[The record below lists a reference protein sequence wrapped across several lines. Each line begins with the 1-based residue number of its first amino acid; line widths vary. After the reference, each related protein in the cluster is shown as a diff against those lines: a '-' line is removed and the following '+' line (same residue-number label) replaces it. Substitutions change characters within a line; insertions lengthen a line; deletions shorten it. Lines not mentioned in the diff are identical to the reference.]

1 MINDLRIPRVGTWK
15 YVDDTTLAEVV
26 PRGASSQVSHAV
38 AVVEDWSRENKL
50 QLNADK
56 CKELVIDFKTNKHI
70 FDPIIVDGKE
80 LCIVTHAKILGI
92 TLSCNLQ
99 WNEHVSDI
107 IKKANKRL
115 YFLVLLKR
123 ANVPA
128 NEIVN
133 FYRTC
138 IRPVLEYCAPVFH
151 HSLPKYLSKDL

>member
-56 CKELVIDFKTNKHI
+56 CKELVIDFKTTKHI

-80 LCIVTHAKILGI
+80 LCIVTNANILGI
-92 TLSCNLQ
+92 TLSCNMQ

-107 IKKANKRL
+107 IKANKCL
-115 YFLVLLKR
+115 YFLVLLKQSQMR
-123 ANVPA
+123 
-128 NEIVN
+128 
-133 FYRTC
+133 
-138 IRPVLEYCAPVFH
+138 RPTNYIACYHLGTRRSITSGTTDFSACLV
-151 HSLPKYLSKDL
+151 